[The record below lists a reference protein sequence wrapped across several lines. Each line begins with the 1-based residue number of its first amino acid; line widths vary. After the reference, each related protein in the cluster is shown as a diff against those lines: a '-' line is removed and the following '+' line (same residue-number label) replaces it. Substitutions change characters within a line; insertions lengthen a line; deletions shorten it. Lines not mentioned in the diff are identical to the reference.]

1 MKRRNLLFPL
11 LITAMGWGS
20 CAKNDPGNVG
30 NGSLVVRLDV
40 DPTVRVVTAS
50 ATKSADA
57 ATFTLEILQNET
69 VIKKLSPIGV
79 DPGPIE
85 LPSGVYTV
93 RTYSQSF
100 TAPAF
105 DTPVYGGS
113 AGVSIA
119 VDNETPVSIGC
130 KQTNAGVRVSYS
142 EAFRATIRRV
152 QRRSGRSRAL

>member
-85 LPSGVYTV
+85 LPS
-93 RTYSQSF
+93 
-100 TAPAF
+100 
-105 DTPVYGGS
+105 
-113 AGVSIA
+113 
-119 VDNETPVSIGC
+119 
-130 KQTNAGVRVSYS
+130 
-142 EAFRATIRRV
+142 
-152 QRRSGRSRAL
+152 

>member
-69 VIKKLSPIGV
+69 VIKKLSPIG
-79 DPGPIE
+79 
-85 LPSGVYTV
+85 
-93 RTYSQSF
+93 
-100 TAPAF
+100 
-105 DTPVYGGS
+105 
-113 AGVSIA
+113 
-119 VDNETPVSIGC
+119 
-130 KQTNAGVRVSYS
+130 
-142 EAFRATIRRV
+142 
-152 QRRSGRSRAL
+152 RRSGAYRIAFGSLYGADLFAVFYCAGFRYARLRRIGGGVDRR